1 MFKIFNIAPTLYTL
15 KTFEKSCKISQR
27 VIWPRTPTWWSHF
40 WLNEILARKLRKRA
54 GINWKQAVNQAVTLK
69 YIAKHLEMKTTIA
82 GTFPGPVNFFALI
95 DAANRWP
102 TNTIASDL
110 VHSVVE
116 RFNICILELYNIING
131 LKSNSGAYNVRYFAI
146 VRYSVFSIFADSD
159 DKLLI
164 LPVTTPIIPLSFK
177 TLSRRA
183 CKVFRTSGKAL

>member
-1 MFKIFNIAPTLYTL
+1 
-15 KTFEKSCKISQR
+15 
-27 VIWPRTPTWWSHF
+27 
-40 WLNEILARKLRKRA
+40 
-54 GINWKQAVNQAVTLK
+54 
-69 YIAKHLEMKTTIA
+69 MKTTIA

-116 RFNICILELYNIING
+116 RFNVCFLELYNIING

-146 VRYSVFSIFADSD
+146 VRYSVIPSFSIFVDSD

>member
-1 MFKIFNIAPTLYTL
+1 
-15 KTFEKSCKISQR
+15 
-27 VIWPRTPTWWSHF
+27 
-40 WLNEILARKLRKRA
+40 
-54 GINWKQAVNQAVTLK
+54 
-69 YIAKHLEMKTTIA
+69 MKTTIA

-146 VRYSVFSIFADSD
+146 VRYSVFFH
-159 DKLLI
+159 L
-164 LPVTTPIIPLSFK
+164 
-177 TLSRRA
+177 RRQ
-183 CKVFRTSGKAL
+183 